1 MVPSPINATFN
12 GLSFRYQ
19 WESKGRFRHPGG
31 WGPGRPLAS
40 AENENNLAGTFMVTM
55 AAYQVAAAS
64 IKLMT

>member
-1 MVPSPINATFN
+1 MRLSMDCPFDINGNQRGGFAI
-12 GLSFRYQ
+12 
-19 WESKGRFRHPGG
+19 PGVG
-31 WGPGRPLAS
+31 DRGRPLAS